1 MLLGVINILLGG
13 YMHQAVVKS
22 IKYIFLVV
30 LATAI
35 LYLAKGSYAIYD
47 ALRPENMCGK
57 TLGYE
62 TMSPSGTHKAVI
74 YEFNCGAMDPFSTQ
88 ISILLPNKEIPYS
101 GGNVF
106 GSSRGER
113 RGDWNGPYAE
123 IKWLSHNHLHI
134 KYIKDTNVQHLATE
148 VNGIKITS
156 ETL

>member
-1 MLLGVINILLGG
+1 MN
-13 YMHQAVVKS
+13 QALVKS
-22 IKYIFLVV
+22 IKYFFW
-30 LATAI
+30 AI
-35 LYLAKGSYAIYD
+35 LSVAVLYLGKCSYEIYD

-62 TMSPSGTHKAVI
+62 SMSPSGSHKAVI

-88 ISILLPNKEIPYS
+88 ISILAPNEEVPYS

-123 IKWLSHNHLHI
+123 IEWLSENHLHI
-134 KYIKDTNVQHLATE
+134 KYIKDTNVHHLAAK
-148 VNGIKITS
+148 VNGVKITS